1 MTTPALDKDFRF
13 TEMKFIHL
21 RYFDYVGCLGYRLVI
36 SNLGGTTIAY
46 VEVDGSFIYA
56 VAKCSRKD
64 NFSRKTGR
72 TIAGLRLM
80 DRSLLARKTAAS
92 IEEVLNAHE
101 NNDHSDWVLSRK

>member
-1 MTTPALDKDFRF
+1 MTTPTSDRDFRF

-21 RYFDYVGCLGYRLVI
+21 RYFDYVGGWRLEI
-36 SNLGGTTIAY
+36 SNLGGMTIAY
-46 VEVDGSFIYA
+46 VEVDGRIVYA

-64 NFSRKTGR
+64 NFCRKTGR
-72 TIAGLRLM
+72 AIAGLRLM

-92 IEEVLNAHE
+92 IEEVLDAHE